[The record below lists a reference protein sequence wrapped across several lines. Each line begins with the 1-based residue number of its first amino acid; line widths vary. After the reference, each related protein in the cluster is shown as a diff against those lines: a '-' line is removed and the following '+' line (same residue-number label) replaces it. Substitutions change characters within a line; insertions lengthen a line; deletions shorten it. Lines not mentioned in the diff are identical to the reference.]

1 MLLMFS
7 LAMNRSR
14 LEHTYE
20 VYGASAEDVLEHII
34 GSGPTE
40 TSTNILDLD
49 KVVANVHHWRATHPG
64 LIPSYTPCA
73 NKNPLVLAVLAK
85 LNVGF
90 SCASRKEM
98 NDLLDMGIT
107 ADRMWLAHPSKT
119 LDTILYAKQ
128 NGILRIACD
137 NVQDVAKVHRLYPA
151 AQIVLRIRVSPEQ
164 KFGCCP
170 AFDVPEIFNYA
181 VSEKVNIVGV
191 HIAIPQD
198 QPEESLAWLRQS
210 LQEAEAAMAYA
221 HQLGLGDLQQLVLS
235 GIEKIPQSRL
245 RSTLKTITVPVSF
258 SIIIETGRELVQ
270 NAVTLVTNVQSKR
283 VIRQGELPSIIQE
296 IMYFLND
303 GRYGSFEWW
312 KAIDKPPS
320 VRRMNETHRSQ
331 IASWPSSLWGPT
343 CDSAD
348 VICERL
354 ELPAL
359 EIGDFLIFSDMGA
372 FGVTVASR
380 FNGFPIPKTVACARL
395 ESTRAMLGDNTLS
408 VELNQISQKVRAVCL
423 K

>member
-1 MLLMFS
+1 
-7 LAMNRSR
+7 MNRSR
-14 LEHTYE
+14 LDHTYE
-20 VYGASAEDVLEHII
+20 VYGASAEDFLEHII
-34 GSGPTE
+34 GSGPIE
-40 TSTNILDLD
+40 NSTNILDLD
-49 KVVANVHHWRATHPG
+49 KVVVNVYHWKATHPG
-64 LIPSYTPCA
+64 LIPFYTPCV
-73 NKNPLVLAVLAK
+73 NNNPLVLAVLAK
-85 LNVGF
+85 LDVGF

-107 ADRMWLAHPSKT
+107 VDRMWLAHPSKT
-119 LDTILYAKQ
+119 QDTILYAKQ

-137 NVQDVAKVHRLYPA
+137 NVQDVANVHRLYSA
-151 AQIVLRIRVSPEQ
+151 AEIVLRIRVSSEQ

-170 AFDVPEIFNYA
+170 TFDVPEILNLA
-181 VSEKVNIVGV
+181 LSSKVNIVGV
-191 HIAIPQD
+191 HIAIPQE
-198 QPEESLAWLRQS
+198 QPEETLAWLRQS
-210 LQEAEAAMAYA
+210 LQKAEEAIAYA

-245 RSTLKTITVPVSF
+245 CSILKTITIPVSL
-258 SIIIETGRELVQ
+258 SIIIETGREFVQ

-283 VIRQGELPSIIQE
+283 VIYHGGLSNIIQE

-312 KAIDKPPS
+312 EAIDKPPS
-320 VRRMNETHRSQ
+320 IRLMNETHRSSVV
-331 IASWPSSLWGPT
+331 SWPTSLWGPT

-395 ESTRAMLGDNTLS
+395 ESTRAMIGCNTVN
-408 VELNQISQKVRAVCL
+408 VELNQTSQS
-423 K
+423 